1 MQPVGIR
8 EFTRTLLYDYD
19 TMHEPVLSW
28 PWCLA
33 MVESRADNATA
44 IWSLASAINREYAG
58 AHGYGFYRARLP
70 RPSSGRPACVHPQH
84 GARAASWCKL
94 AVTLRLLLLGVR
106 GRPCAHVM
114 YIDSDAFILNASM
127 SIDEYLER
135 ARSVGDEAV
144 QDARW
149 ELLLS
154 SDFPYRGAG
163 PCAGVFWV
171 KNSPDGCSI
180 MRAWW
185 DWPSSPHLLKPWDQ
199 GAVNEFYVRARPFGD
214 RVRVLPTGRFFHFVM
229 GTASPADPWLVHVLA
244 RHRERHAQAVARL
257 LSAALRAARGVRR
270 SRHGDVGGEGG
281 LPDPCE
287 HAGESAL
294 FDSQA
299 LGALLARARASGACP
314 PAQRGVDSLGRR
326 LPQTVTEGR
335 GGAQLRPQRTHLNGT
350 ALAAPSPAPSREGLL
365 TWMLRSLR
373 GRKRDAP
380 SSPAPLRPC
389 WRGEGR
395 NNESQLWS
403 CWERWWEDVGLRFAE
418 QQRQWLR
425 WQMHK
430 GAHALAS
437 LKSAALFPRVQRPHG
452 ARALAVTHTPH
463 AAKKPESGAARQRGG
478 HRLQRNGPVTNAV
491 MQHPASRC
499 LGANRE
505 GLPLQTTFCSLVQ
518 AAHRYGTDSED
529 GRLLCL

>member
-1 MQPVGIR
+1 MVPRDGGEQGGQRHGDLVTGQRHQPRIR
-8 EFTRTLLYDYD
+8 RRAW
-19 TMHEPVLSW
+19 VWILSC
-28 PWCLA
+28 PPSA
-33 MVESRADNATA
+33 AQQRQARMRAPTA
-44 IWSLASAINREYAG
+44 RGACRFVVQAG
-58 AHGYGFYRARLP
+58 GDFAAAAAG
-70 RPSSGRPACVHPQH
+70 C
-84 GARAASWCKL
+84 ARAA
-94 AVTLRLLLLGVR
+94 LRN
-106 GRPCAHVM
+106 VM

-463 AAKKPESGAARQRGG
+463 AAKKPESGAAAAAWRAPAAAQWASDQRRDAASGVPLPWRKSG
-478 HRLQRNGPVTNAV
+478 RAASADNVLQ
-491 MQHPASRC
+491 
-499 LGANRE
+499 LGA
-505 GLPLQTTFCSLVQ
+505 GGAQVW
-518 AAHRYGTDSED
+518 H
-529 GRLLCL
+529 